1 MRYGGHEIGEIVA
14 CRRLILCFCCL
25 LPSAICHL
33 LIAADESVDAAVSGL
48 QKRYAAVKTIK
59 ADFRQTYRAPG
70 INQIESGVFW
80 MKKPGLMRWEYRD
93 PEAKLFVADGHETF
107 LYLPEERQVT
117 VSSFSASEMHSTPL
131 RFLLG
136 QGDIAAS
143 FKVSRETELK
153 PIVQGTVMLRL
164 VPRTQESDYGYIVLE
179 LDAKTS
185 DVRRMVIRE
194 QTGNTSEFLFTN
206 METNVAAED
215 KLFHFRVPKGVEVI
229 RLEEKN

>member
-1 MRYGGHEIGEIVA
+1 MRYGGQEIGEIAA
-14 CRRLILCFCCL
+14 CRRFRLFFCCL
-25 LPSAICHL
+25 LPSVCCHL
-33 LIAADESVDAAVSGL
+33 LVAADESVDAAVSGL

-93 PEAKLFVADGHETF
+93 PETKLFVADGHETF

-179 LDAKTS
+179 LDSKTS

-215 KLFHFRVPKGVEVI
+215 KLFHFKVPKGVEVI